1 MCVTVKVYY
10 SFFSSNS
17 AYFKT
22 ENVSKAKTQW
32 KKITEKTDNET
43 RMENF
48 LKRKSLLKKYT
59 YLCTD
64 SKRALFFCVPPPKL
78 KALEC

>member
-32 KKITEKTDNET
+32 KK
-43 RMENF
+43 
-48 LKRKSLLKKYT
+48 LQKKQT
-59 YLCTD
+59 M
-64 SKRALFFCVPPPKL
+64 KRAWKIF
-78 KALEC
+78 